1 MNIRFLIVPVLA
13 AATLTA
19 CSGEVT
25 STRPCLEVPTTTAK
39 LVMNMG
45 YPNFDAY
52 GTRSAKAVKDPK
64 GGFIIAVAFSVPSDQ
79 VAVFKLPS
87 LEPGT
92 LVLAVDELAQ
102 AFTQWPH
109 ADKTDPIL
117 VRDAVGCLGKP

>member
-25 STRPCLEVPTTTAK
+25 STRPCLDVPTNTAK

-45 YPNFDAY
+45 HPNFDAY

-64 GGFIIAVAFSVPSDQ
+64 GGFIIAVAFSVPGDQ
-79 VAVFKLPS
+79 VAVFQLPS

-92 LVLAVDELAQ
+92 PVLAVDESAQ

-109 ADKTDPIL
+109 AGRTDAGL
-117 VRDAVGCLGKP
+117 ASDAVGCLGKP